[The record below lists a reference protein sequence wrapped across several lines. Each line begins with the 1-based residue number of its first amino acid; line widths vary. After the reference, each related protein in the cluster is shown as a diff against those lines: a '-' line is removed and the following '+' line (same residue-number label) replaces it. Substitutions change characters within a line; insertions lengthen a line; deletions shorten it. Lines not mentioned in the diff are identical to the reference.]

1 MAGYVSLQDVT
12 KTYQMG
18 EITIKAAD
26 GISFDVE
33 KGEFVAI
40 IGPSGSGKST
50 LLHILGGVDR
60 PTAGKVFVNGK
71 LITSNGYQI
80 KQDDII
86 SVRGLGRVQYK
97 EMLSQTKRGRYLVTI
112 HLYI

>member
-33 KGEFVAI
+33 KGEFVI
-40 IGPSGSGKST
+40 VVGPSG
-50 LLHILGGVDR
+50 
-60 PTAGKVFVNGK
+60 AGKTTVLNGHSDFRK
-71 LITSNGYQI
+71 G
-80 KQDDII
+80 
-86 SVRGLGRVQYK
+86 VGGRGGDQ
-97 EMLSQTKRGRYLVTI
+97 
-112 HLYI
+112 